1 MNESAEYTRLLAQAY
16 SKLADDYS
24 AMWKREDAA
33 RAEIQRLEEL
43 LEKWMAEATRQS
55 ERADAA
61 EAIIAATL
69 RELPVGNINTHMPE
83 SLAERVAYLVKE
95 HAEAEQRAEVAEAYV
110 QALEEVCDSEQLKC
124 AQSSAR
130 QQGGAK

>member
-16 SKLADDYS
+16 SKLADDYV

-43 LEKWMAEATRQS
+43 LEKWMAEANKQS

-61 EAIIAATL
+61 D
-69 RELPVGNINTHMPE
+69 
-83 SLAERVAYLVKE
+83 
-95 HAEAEQRAEVAEAYV
+95 AYV
-110 QALEEVCDSEQLKC
+110 RALEEVCDSQQLKC

>member
-1 MNESAEYTRLLAQAY
+1 MSESAEYTRLLAQAY

-61 EAIIAATL
+61 EA
-69 RELPVGNINTHMPE
+69 R
-83 SLAERVAYLVKE
+83 VKE
-95 HAEAEQRAEVAEAYV
+95 
-110 QALEEVCDSEQLKC
+110 LELIV
-124 AQSSAR
+124 AR